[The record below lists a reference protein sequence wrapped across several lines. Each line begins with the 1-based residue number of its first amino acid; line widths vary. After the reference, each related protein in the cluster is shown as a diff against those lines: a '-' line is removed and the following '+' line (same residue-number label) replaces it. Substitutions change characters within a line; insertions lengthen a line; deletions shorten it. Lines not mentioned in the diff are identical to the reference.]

1 MWFWFCTVPQ
11 GAGRKSALGDS
22 VSPGCFG
29 LGEFLDGD
37 GGDDE
42 AGFVHGSIR
51 AMNYSY
57 VLRQGIPMSCNH
69 TLSARMESIGFARQK
84 IAFELLSQVA
94 IVGPNGDKLTPF
106 HRNGDL
112 S

>member
-1 MWFWFCTVPQ
+1 
-11 GAGRKSALGDS
+11 LGN
-22 VSPGCFG
+22 FF

-51 AMNYSY
+51 AMVYSY

-69 TLSARMESIGFARQK
+69 TLSARLCQPDWEVEA
-84 IAFELLSQVA
+84 AVLYVPHNVPLSGQFFFF
-94 IVGPNGDKLTPF
+94 G
-106 HRNGDL
+106 
-112 S
+112 